1 MMTARQGG
9 RSSPCSDDHRDWAR
23 NKPIRSVFRLG
34 EHRDLEPISRAWG
47 VPIATVVWVI
57 VHEQLS
63 RWRKRAPEFGEADLA
78 IAAGV
83 AVIRYANER
92 TLKPLE

>member
-1 MMTARQGG
+1 MAAMGFTEDGQPAPV
-9 RSSPCSDDHRDWAR
+9 RSHQFCVSTY
-23 NKPIRSVFRLG
+23 
-34 EHRDLEPISRAWG
+34 RDLEPISRAWG

-63 RWRKRAPEFGEADLA
+63 RWRKRDPEFGEAGLA

-83 AVIRYANER
+83 AVIRYATEW
-92 TLKPLE
+92 TLEPLE